1 MVYFWLLV
9 FVLQMQC
16 ACGGGPL
23 QDQKHWRRP
32 VPGWRQS
39 PESLALENQG
49 FGFEEADF
57 EVHFSEKGKE
67 LFQKYFQPA
76 THEPVFRKLGD
87 FVSSNNGGCFDK
99 FNVWRTELYSSG
111 SSQNSFEYLLQQN

>member
-1 MVYFWLLV
+1 MLETQERKELINDCGITIVRIKKMVCVWIFIL
-9 FVLQMQC
+9 VLQTQC

-57 EVHFSEKGKE
+57 EVHFSEKGE
-67 LFQKYFQPA
+67 RLF
-76 THEPVFRKLGD
+76 E
-87 FVSSNNGGCFDK
+87 
-99 FNVWRTELYSSG
+99 FNI
-111 SSQNSFEYLLQQN
+111 

>member
-1 MVYFWLLV
+1 MVCVWIFIL
-9 FVLQMQC
+9 VLQTQC

-49 FGFEEADF
+49 FSFEEADF
-57 EVHFSEKGKE
+57 EVHFSDKGEE
-67 LFQKYFQPA
+67 LFKY
-76 THEPVFRKLGD
+76 
-87 FVSSNNGGCFDK
+87 CF
-99 FNVWRTELYSSG
+99 
-111 SSQNSFEYLLQQN
+111 

>member
-1 MVYFWLLV
+1 MGFRGARNLAPCEFAIAYMEKMVCVWV
-9 FVLQMQC
+9 FILVLQMQC

-49 FGFEEADF
+49 FGFEEAEF
-57 EVHFSEKGKE
+57 EVHFSEKGE
-67 LFQKYFQPA
+67 NYFKIKFRPA
-76 THEPVFRKLGD
+76 THEPVSRK
-87 FVSSNNGGCFDK
+87 
-99 FNVWRTELYSSG
+99 
-111 SSQNSFEYLLQQN
+111 FEIV

>member
-1 MVYFWLLV
+1 MIANFWILML
-9 FVLQMQC
+9 VLQVLS
-16 ACGGGPL
+16 AYGGGPL

-67 LFQKYFQPA
+67 LFQK
-76 THEPVFRKLGD
+76 
-87 FVSSNNGGCFDK
+87 CFLD
-99 FNVWRTELYSSG
+99 R
-111 SSQNSFEYLLQQN
+111 LLTNQSLENLEI

>member
-1 MVYFWLLV
+1 MKCFWLLV

-39 PESLALENQG
+39 SESLALENQG

-67 LFQKYFQPA
+67 LFQNLEILCMSYIA
-76 THEPVFRKLGD
+76 PVVVKTPLNICYRKIKFLL
-87 FVSSNNGGCFDK
+87 FFLFYKGGM
-99 FNVWRTELYSSG
+99 WRWWSMRTWW
-111 SSQNSFEYLLQQN
+111 

>member
-1 MVYFWLLV
+1 MRFRSERNFSDCEFTIENLEKMVYVWIFILV
-9 FVLQMQC
+9 IQTQC

-49 FGFEEADF
+49 FGFEEAEF
-57 EVHFSEKGKE
+57 EVHFSEKGEK
-67 LFQKYFQPA
+67 LFQ
-76 THEPVFRKLGD
+76 
-87 FVSSNNGGCFDK
+87 DK
-99 FNVWRTELYSSG
+99 I
-111 SSQNSFEYLLQQN
+111 

>member
-1 MVYFWLLV
+1 MCIRDRFNRYYYKIEAMVCFWLLV

-57 EVHFSEKGKE
+57 EVHFSEKGKN
-67 LFQKYFQPA
+67 LFQA
-76 THEPVFRKLGD
+76 
-87 FVSSNNGGCFDK
+87 CM
-99 FNVWRTELYSSG
+99 
-111 SSQNSFEYLLQQN
+111 

>member
-1 MVYFWLLV
+1 MIANFWILML
-9 FVLQMQC
+9 VLQVLS
-16 ACGGGPL
+16 AYGGGPL

-39 PESLALENQG
+39 PKSLALENQG

-67 LFQKYFQPA
+67 LFQK
-76 THEPVFRKLGD
+76 
-87 FVSSNNGGCFDK
+87 CFLD
-99 FNVWRTELYSSG
+99 R
-111 SSQNSFEYLLQQN
+111 LLTNQSLENLEI

>member
-1 MVYFWLLV
+1 MYVWIFILV
-9 FVLQMQC
+9 IQMQC

-49 FGFEEADF
+49 FGFEEAEF
-57 EVHFSEKGKE
+57 EVHFSEKGE
-67 LFQKYFQPA
+67 NYFKIEFRPA
-76 THEPVFRKLGD
+76 THEPVSRKSGD
-87 FVSSNNGGCFDK
+87 CVIKLHCKDEAFL
-99 FNVWRTELYSSG
+99 RIYS
-111 SSQNSFEYLLQQN
+111 

>member
-1 MVYFWLLV
+1 MMCFWLLV

-67 LFQKYFQPA
+67 LFQN
-76 THEPVFRKLGD
+76 VFFLDR
-87 FVSSNNGGCFDK
+87 
-99 FNVWRTELYSSG
+99 
-111 SSQNSFEYLLQQN
+111 LLTNQSLENLEI

>member
-1 MVYFWLLV
+1 MIANFW
-9 FVLQMQC
+9 VLMLALQVLS
-16 ACGGGPL
+16 AYGGGPL

-67 LFQKYFQPA
+67 LFQK
-76 THEPVFRKLGD
+76 
-87 FVSSNNGGCFDK
+87 CFLD
-99 FNVWRTELYSSG
+99 R
-111 SSQNSFEYLLQQN
+111 LLTNQSLENLEI

>member
-1 MVYFWLLV
+1 MIANFWILML
-9 FVLQMQC
+9 VLQVLS
-16 ACGGGPL
+16 AYGGGPL

-57 EVHFSEKGKE
+57 EVHFSEKGKK
-67 LFQKYFQPA
+67 LFQK
-76 THEPVFRKLGD
+76 
-87 FVSSNNGGCFDK
+87 CFLD
-99 FNVWRTELYSSG
+99 R
-111 SSQNSFEYLLQQN
+111 LLTNQSLENLEI